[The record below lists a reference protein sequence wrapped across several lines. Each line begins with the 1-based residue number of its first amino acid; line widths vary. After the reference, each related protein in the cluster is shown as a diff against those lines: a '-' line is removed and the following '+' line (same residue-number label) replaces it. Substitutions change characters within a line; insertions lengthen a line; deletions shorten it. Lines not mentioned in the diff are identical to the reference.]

1 MLPIQVVCHSDN
13 LSLLA
18 SFPSA
23 SIDLI
28 SIDPPFNTDRDHE
41 AVCGRTGRRGA
52 FGDRHEGLDGYL
64 EFLRPRMAALY
75 RVLRPGG
82 SLFCHCDWHA
92 SHSIKLMLDELL
104 GHAAFRNE
112 IVWHYGGRGAK
123 AVSGQFARNHDVI
136 LFYAKEG
143 PNRVF
148 NRPRVERVYTV
159 EEARRRGLRRDEAGR
174 WFKTAP
180 RGDYTDESVA
190 RLDAE
195 GRIHRT
201 RPRSGSG
208 GIRIKYFLEERDGM
222 VVEAVLVG
230 DVWTD
235 IPDAMHMGGERVG
248 WPTQKP
254 LALAERIVAAASNP
268 GDIVLDA
275 FCGSGT
281 TLVAAARLGRR
292 WIGIDASEDACA
304 IARERVAAVRV

>member
-1 MLPIQVVCHSDN
+1 M
-13 LSLLA
+13 LA
-18 SFPSA
+18 SFPPS

-28 SIDPPFNTDRDHE
+28 SIDPPFNTDRNHE
-41 AVCGRTGRRGA
+41 ALNPRNGRRGS
-52 FGDRHEGLDGYL
+52 FPDRHDGLDGYL
-64 EFLRPRMAALY
+64 SFLRPRMAELC

-82 SLFCHCDWHA
+82 SFFCHCDWHA
-92 SHSIKLMLDELL
+92 GHYIKVMLDELL
-104 GHAAFRNE
+104 GHGAFRNE
-112 IVWHYGGRGAK
+112 IVWNYGGSGRGAK

-136 LFYAKEG
+136 LFYAKDG

-148 NRPRVERVYTV
+148 NRPRAERVYTV
-159 EEARRRGLRRDEAGR
+159 EEARRRGLRRDEDGR

-190 RLDAE
+190 RLEAE

-201 RPRSGSG
+201 SSG
-208 GIRIKYFLEERDGM
+208 GVRVKYFLEERDGR
-222 VVEAVLVG
+222 VIEEVLVG

-235 IPDAMHMGGERVG
+235 IPDAMHMGAERVG

-254 LALAERIVAAASNP
+254 LALAERIIAAASNP
-268 GDIVLDA
+268 GDLVLDA

-292 WIGIDASEDACA
+292 WIGIDASPEACA
-304 IARERVAAVRV
+304 IARERLAAVRV